1 MSASNNVEI
10 ERKFLVDKQA
20 FLNAT
25 LPDHPQ
31 HIISQGYWSSDNLPL
46 HFTQLLEVLKPV
58 VPSSEFAQIAQLG
71 PQGLEARVRQ
81 RNDEFFATFKGR
93 TNLDSGGVLEFEYP
107 LPSEP
112 ALFLLNATDYRIG
125 KVRHCL
131 PLGDLT
137 LEVDVFEG
145 LDLVL
150 AEVEIP
156 SSDTP
161 LPPLPEWVGEEVTGQ
176 TMYMN
181 RTLSTRLK
189 M

>member
-1 MSASNNVEI
+1 
-10 ERKFLVDKQA
+10 
-20 FLNAT
+20 
-25 LPDHPQ
+25 
-31 HIISQGYWSSDNLPL
+31 
-46 HFTQLLEVLKPV
+46 
-58 VPSSEFAQIAQLG
+58 
-71 PQGLEARVRQ
+71 
-81 RNDEFFATFKGR
+81 
-93 TNLDSGGVLEFEYP
+93 
-107 LPSEP
+107 
-112 ALFLLNATDYRIG
+112 
-125 KVRHCL
+125 
-131 PLGDLT
+131 LGDLT